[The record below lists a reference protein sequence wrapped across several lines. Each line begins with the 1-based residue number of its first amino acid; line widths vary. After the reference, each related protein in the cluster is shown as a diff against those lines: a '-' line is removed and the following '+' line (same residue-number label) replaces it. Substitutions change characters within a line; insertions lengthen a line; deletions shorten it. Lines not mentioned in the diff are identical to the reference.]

1 MTDRD
6 DVLYQMAKIVSYPT
20 WISAFILGIL
30 LAAGVISGAG
40 WLIAI
45 LILLGVAMP
54 IGVKLSR
61 MELTNAMVAVF
72 QTGIR
77 TERQR
82 EKDMAKYAATP
93 TAMRK
98 DLLTQ
103 DIAAMIQERV
113 STIPVRKDAAEELA
127 GDIIVV
133 ARERFL
139 RDLATYSRE
148 NTR

>member
-6 DVLYQMAKIVSYPT
+6 DALYQMAKIVSYPT

-30 LAAGVISGAG
+30 LSAGIISGAG

-45 LILLGVAMP
+45 LILLGIAMP

-77 TERQR
+77 TERER

-93 TAMRK
+93 RALNR
-98 DLLTQ
+98 DLLNQ
-103 DIAAMIQERV
+103 DVAAMIQERV
-113 STIPVRKDAAEELA
+113 NSLPVRNDAAEELA

-133 ARERFL
+133 VRERVL
-139 RDLATYSRE
+139 RDIASYSRE